1 MLRQTMWNEKNFC
14 KANFKT
20 FNYQQKDW
28 KKICTG
34 IIEHKSNFLEQVITP
49 DDNWIFE
56 CIQEYN
62 PITKGKVRNGTQQIC
77 LG

>member
-1 MLRQTMWNEKNFC
+1 MRKISAKLISKRLTISKKTEK
-14 KANFKT
+14 KM
-20 FNYQQKDW
+20 
-28 KKICTG
+28 CTG
-34 IIEHKSNFLEQVITP
+34 IIERIKHKPNFLEQVITR